1 MADVQAWA
9 NQIAQQLFDG
19 PQDLANEAA
28 ANVTDASGLAF
39 FVGKPNG
46 SSGQWTLKKL
56 TPTELGKLVYN
67 YLTTQSIAQ
76 QLASVLGVGV
86 SLDSGY
92 DLDNIKTVGDYGWG
106 GNDEVAHA
114 PKENSTSHMTVRK
127 HTNGVIFQVVYTG
140 IPAEIYTRSYNG
152 YTLLWSSW
160 ARCDNFGCNTLAELK
175 AALANV

>member
-76 QLASVLGVGV
+76 QLASVLGV
-86 SLDSGY
+86 L
-92 DLDNIKTVGDYGWG
+92 LC
-106 GNDEVAHA
+106 
-114 PKENSTSHMTVRK
+114 ENSGGPKDLNSLNSRGIKLVASRTDSQ
-127 HTNGVIFQVVYTG
+127 HTWQDLHFPVQGNEILVLNLWRDNNVGFQIAMAYGSACLYYRRRWSETTYAEWQE
-140 IPAEIYTRSYNG
+140 IPHTPA
-152 YTLLWSSW
+152 
-160 ARCDNFGCNTLAELK
+160 
-175 AALANV
+175 

>member
-76 QLASVLGVGV
+76 QLASVLGGLNFLGDL
-86 SLDSGY
+86 SLEAA
-92 DLDNIKTVGDYGWG
+92 DNVKTTSWYYVWSNSNGLQPVIT
-106 GNDEVAHA
+106 VAQ
-114 PKENSTSHMTVRK
+114 P
-127 HTNGVIFQVVYTG
+127 NGVRGFQLYIREKAHIDYRYMWKDSWTSWV
-140 IPAEIYTRSYNG
+140 
-152 YTLLWSSW
+152 TL
-160 ARCDNFGCNTLAELK
+160 
-175 AALANV
+175 V

>member
-76 QLASVLGVGV
+76 QFASVLGVADIHTFGLNKGEKSSAKEYV
-86 SLDSGY
+86 SPGILYIIDS
-92 DLDNIKTVGDYGWG
+92 N
-106 GNDEVAHA
+106 N
-114 PKENSTSHMTVRK
+114 M
-127 HTNGVIFQVVYTG
+127 
-140 IPAEIYTRSYNG
+140 
-152 YTLLWSSW
+152 
-160 ARCDNFGCNTLAELK
+160 NTLQILF
-175 AALANV
+175 LRGANEAVYDIYKGSENTFTVTTQSGSFYVQNTSNVGSFICYRFYQMFR

>member
-76 QLASVLGVGV
+76 QLASVLGEATFLTYDNVQENPTNELDDIRGIKVINWNSASPWIGTSVILSISGTFLPGHYERGV
-86 SLDSGY
+86 QIRFY
-92 DLDNIKTVGDYGWG
+92 NKNITSNPTTVKYRVRWGNSGWG
-106 GNDEVAHA
+106 E
-114 PKENSTSHMTVRK
+114 
-127 HTNGVIFQVVYTG
+127 
-140 IPAEIYTRSYNG
+140 
-152 YTLLWSSW
+152 WS
-160 ARCDNFGCNTLAELK
+160 DI
-175 AALANV
+175 